1 MAGSRALGGAGPE
14 AVDPPQ
20 TARVTELTGVDA
32 DVGDEE
38 DDPDT

>member
-1 MAGSRALGGAGPE
+1 MASSRAFGGTG
-14 AVDPPQ
+14 DQHQQ
-20 TARVTELTGVDA
+20 TARVTEIVDDDD